1 MQTIL
6 EIENVKKKYEK
17 TQVLNGISLKVEEG
31 EIISVLG
38 PSGCGKST
46 LLRIIAGILPLDGGV
61 VRIRGQEVSGPHYSL
76 PVEKRGINMV
86 FQDFA
91 LWPHMKVEDNITY
104 GLKIQKVD
112 REESR
117 RRAEEIVG
125 LLHLDGLLG
134 RYPAELSGGQQQR
147 VAIARALVT
156 KPSIVLLDEPLCNL
170 DVQLRIEMRT
180 EMSYLF
186 HKLKTTVFH
195 VTHDPS
201 EAFAMADRIIVMNG
215 GKIDQADDPKT
226 CYLKPRTALVAGLL
240 GAGNDLKDIS
250 ILETGENGACRIQV
264 GEEQV
269 EGTYFPAQE
278 KAGGDIVS
286 ASEEKARPGQLRFRP
301 EDGRWTG
308 GQASGNC
315 FKARAVLSSFEGG
328 CYRVKMVT
336 GNGQEFCIIH
346 QEPIPEQTEGYVQV
360 EKEKL
365 YVYELAVD

>member
-6 EIENVKKKYEK
+6 EIDNVKKKYGK

-46 LLRIIAGILPLDGGV
+46 LLRIIAGILPLDEGV
-61 VRIRGQEVSGPHYSL
+61 VRIRGQEVSGPHHNL
-76 PVEKRGINMV
+76 PAEKRGINMV

-112 REESR
+112 KEESR
-117 RRAEEIVG
+117 RRVEEIAG

-215 GKIDQADDPKT
+215 GKIDQADEPKN
-226 CYLKPRTALVAGLL
+226 CYLRPKTALVAGLL
-240 GAGNDLKDIS
+240 GAGNDLKNVKL
-250 ILETGENGACRIQV
+250 LEGGQSGCRIQV
-264 GEEQV
+264 GQEQL
-269 EGTYFPAQE
+269 EGMFFPSEDQAA
-278 KAGGDIVS
+278 KATDRNL
-286 ASEEKARPGQLRFRP
+286 AELRFRP
-301 EDGRWTG
+301 EDGHWLG
-308 GQASGNC
+308 EKAEGNC
-315 FKARAVLSSFEGG
+315 FKARSVLSTFEGG
-328 CYRVKMVT
+328 CYRVKMET
-336 GNGQEFCIIH
+336 GNGQEFCILH
-346 QEPIPEQTEGYVQV
+346 QNPIPEQTEGYVQV
-360 EKEKL
+360 DKEKL
-365 YVYELAVD
+365 YVYGSLAG

>member
-6 EIENVKKKYEK
+6 EIDHVKKKYGK
-17 TQVLNGISLKVEEG
+17 TQVLKGISLKVEEG

-46 LLRIIAGILPLDGGV
+46 LLRIIAGILPLDEGT
-61 VRIRGQEVSGPHYSL
+61 VRIRGQEVSGPHHNL
-76 PVEKRGINMV
+76 PAEKRGINMV

-91 LWPHMKVEDNITY
+91 LWPHMKIEDNITY

-112 REESR
+112 KEECR
-117 RRAEEIVG
+117 KRLDEIVS

-147 VAIARALVT
+147 VAIARALIT

-201 EAFAMADRIIVMNG
+201 EAFAMADRIIIMNG
-215 GKIDQADDPKT
+215 GFIDQADTPKN
-226 CYLKPRTALVAGLL
+226 CYLRPSTALVAGLL
-240 GAGNDLKDIS
+240 GAGNDLKKAAFVSRDQNEGCELKIGS
-250 ILETGENGACRIQV
+250 DRLQGMFFAPRTEQSGRQETG
-264 GEEQV
+264 
-269 EGTYFPAQE
+269 T
-278 KAGGDIVS
+278 
-286 ASEEKARPGQLRFRP
+286 PGFLEVRFRP
-301 EDGRWTG
+301 EDGRWLG
-308 GQASGNC
+308 DKPEGNC
-315 FKARAVLSSFEGG
+315 FQAWSVLSTFEGG
-328 CYRVKMVT
+328 CYRVKMRT
-336 GNGQEFCIIH
+336 EDGEEFCILH
-346 QEPIPEQTEGYVQV
+346 HAPIEENAKGYVQI
-360 EKEKL
+360 EREKL
-365 YVYELAVD
+365 YAYEPSVD